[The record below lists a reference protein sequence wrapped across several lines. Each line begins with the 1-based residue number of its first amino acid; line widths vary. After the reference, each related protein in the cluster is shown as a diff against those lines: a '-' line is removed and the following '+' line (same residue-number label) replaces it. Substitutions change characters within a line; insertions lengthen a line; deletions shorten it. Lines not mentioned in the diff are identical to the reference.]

1 MAAIVGTST
10 RGWDGTNNTTVASDA
25 KNTTTGNLI
34 AVCDTTQEGAG
45 STTIDSVADTAG
57 NTYVAGTHYGAGGGG
72 GMVRWFYARTAT
84 GNASNVVT
92 ATMSGNTRYKAIFQI
107 EISGL
112 DTSASVFAD
121 ESGGIAFA
129 SSTISPG
136 DLTLSAAGIFL
147 YGVVATNDRSF
158 TPDSAYT
165 EIDDAQGGAWGGS
178 GSTAYDIDTG
188 STDNPTATASSASNL
203 TIAAIAFL
211 DASGGGGDPS
221 PNIPGR
227 RFYVMP

>member
-1 MAAIVGTST
+1 MAAIVGTPT
-10 RGWDGTNNTTVASDA
+10 RGWNSASDTTVASAA

-34 AVCDTTQEGAG
+34 AVCVTAQEGAG
-45 STTIDSVADTAG
+45 ITTISVADTAG
-57 NTYVAGTHYGAGGGG
+57 NTYVAGTNYGAGGVG
-72 GMVRWFYARTAT
+72 GMVQWFYARNAT

-107 EISGL
+107 EISDL

-121 ESGGIAFA
+121 ESGGIAF
-129 SSTISPG
+129 SSATISPG

-147 YGVVATNDRSF
+147 YGVVSTNDRSF
-158 TPDSAYT
+158 TPDGAYT
-165 EIDDAQGGAWGGS
+165 EIDDAQGNAWGGS
-178 GSTAYDIDTG
+178 GSTAYDIDAG

-211 DASGGGGDPS
+211 DASAGGGQPPRS
-221 PNIPGR
+221 MHQYRIR
-227 RFYVMP
+227 RAA

>member
-1 MAAIVGTST
+1 MAAIVGGPTY
-10 RGWDGTNNTTVASDA
+10 GWDGANNTTVASAA
-25 KNTTTGNLI
+25 KNTTTGNLL
-34 AVCDTTQEGAG
+34 AVCVTTQEGAG

-57 NTYVAGTHYGAGGGG
+57 NTYTAGTHYGAGGGG
-72 GMVRWFYARTAT
+72 GMARWFYAYNIT

-92 ATMSGNTRYKAIFQI
+92 ATMSGNTRYKGIHQV

-112 DTSASVFAD
+112 DTTSAVLSGQ
-121 ESGGIAFA
+121 SGGVALGSA
-129 SSTISPG
+129 TISPG
-136 DLTLSAAGIFL
+136 NITLSAAGIFL

-158 TPDSAYT
+158 TPDGAYT
-165 EIDDAQGGAWGGS
+165 EYADAQDGWGGS
-178 GSTAYDIDTG
+178 SETAYDIDTG

>member
-1 MAAIVGTST
+1 MAAIVGGPTY
-10 RGWDGTNNTTVASDA
+10 GWDGANNSTVASAA
-25 KNTTTGNLI
+25 KNTTTGNLL
-34 AVCDTTQEGAG
+34 AVCVTTQEGAG

-57 NTYVAGTHYGAGGGG
+57 NTYTAGTHYGAGGGG
-72 GMVRWFYARTAT
+72 GMARWFYAYNIT

-121 ESGGIAFA
+121 ESGGVAL
-129 SSTISPG
+129 SSATINPG

-147 YGVVATNDRSF
+147 YGVVSTNDRSF
-158 TPDSAYT
+158 TPDGAYT
-165 EIDDAQGGAWGGS
+165 EIDDAFTGGWGNA
-178 GSTAYDIDTG
+178 GSTAYDIDAG

-203 TIAAIAFL
+203 TIAAIALL
-211 DASGGGGDPS
+211 DATGGGAPS
-221 PNIPGR
+221 PNIPGY

>member
-1 MAAIVGTST
+1 MAAIVGGPTY
-10 RGWDGTNNTTVASDA
+10 GWDGANNTTVASAA
-25 KNTTTGNLI
+25 KNTTTGNLL
-34 AVCDTTQEGAG
+34 AVCVTTQEGAG
-45 STTIDSVADTAG
+45 STTINSVADTAG
-57 NTYVAGTHYGAGGGG
+57 NTYTAGTHYGAGGGG
-72 GMVRWFYARTAT
+72 GMARWFYAYNIT

-112 DTSASVFAD
+112 DTSASVFSD
-121 ESGGIAFA
+121 ESGAIAY
-129 SSTISPG
+129 SSATINPG
-136 DLTLSAAGIFL
+136 DLTLSGPGIFL

-158 TPDSAYT
+158 TPDGAYT
-165 EIDDAQGGAWGGS
+165 EIDDAQGGAWGLC

-211 DASGGGGDPS
+211 DASGGGQPPRS
-221 PNIPGR
+221 MHQYRLR
-227 RFYVMP
+227 RAS